1 MIRHALLLFC
11 YRHAL
16 IVIQNRDFNFTPAI
30 LQKTIWSP
38 RPTLRIF
45 ETWNSPKISK
55 RQNPYSI

>member
-45 ETWNSPKISK
+45 ET
-55 RQNPYSI
+55 